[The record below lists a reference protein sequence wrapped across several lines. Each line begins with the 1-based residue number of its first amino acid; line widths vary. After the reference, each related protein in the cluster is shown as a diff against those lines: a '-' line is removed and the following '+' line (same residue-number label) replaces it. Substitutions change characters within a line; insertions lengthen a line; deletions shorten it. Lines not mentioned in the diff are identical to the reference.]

1 MDLFT
6 NTLSASMAKSLDGL
20 WARQEAI
27 SDNISNFET
36 PGYKRKVVSFEDE
49 LAFAISGND
58 SENERVA
65 DINNTFAVT
74 KEEVNELYRMDGNGV
89 DLEEENVEM
98 ARTTYQYMY
107 AQRVLNDH
115 YTRLQTAINVE

>member
-27 SDNISNFET
+27 SDNIANFET

-49 LAFAISGND
+49 LAFAISEND

-74 KEEVNELYRMDGNGV
+74 KEEINELYRMDGNGV

-115 YTRLQTAINVE
+115 YSRLQTAINVE

>member
-6 NTLSASMAKSLDGL
+6 NTLSAAMAKSLDGL
-20 WARQEAI
+20 WTRQEAI
-27 SDNISNFET
+27 SDNIANFET

-58 SENERVA
+58 SEDERVH

-89 DLEEENVEM
+89 DLEEENVEL
-98 ARTTYQYMY
+98 AGTTYQYMY

-115 YTRLQTAINVE
+115 YSRLQTAINVE

>member
-20 WARQEAI
+20 WMRQEAI
-27 SDNISNFET
+27 SDNIANFET

-58 SENERVA
+58 SEDGRVH

-74 KEEVNELYRMDGNGV
+74 REEINELYRMDGNGV

-115 YTRLQTAINVE
+115 YSRLQTAINVE

>member
-58 SENERVA
+58 SENDRVA